1 VVHILSIM
9 LMVGLKHVHEHHKEF
24 IYKAITQHR
33 GHFHS
38 QNYLTTIQKG
48 KIIIHD
54 QVMKIKTNT

>member
-1 VVHILSIM
+1 
-9 LMVGLKHVHEHHKEF
+9 MVGLKHVHEHHKEF